1 MQTNSQARI
10 KELMMS
16 RSFNENFRAFLAA
29 WVRHDDLRNSGS
41 IAELASSR
49 FELDE
54 LRYRTW
60 ASI

>member
-1 MQTNSQARI
+1 MGRN
-10 KELMMS
+10 
-16 RSFNENFRAFLAA
+16 FNENFKAFLAA
-29 WVRHDDLRNSGS
+29 WVRHDDLRHGGT

-60 ASI
+60 GSI

>member
-1 MQTNSQARI
+1 
-10 KELMMS
+10 MS
-16 RSFNENFRAFLAA
+16 RNFNENFRAFLAA
-29 WVRHDDLRNSGS
+29 WVRHDDLRHGGT

-60 ASI
+60 GSI

>member
-1 MQTNSQARI
+1 
-10 KELMMS
+10 MS
-16 RSFNENFRAFLAA
+16 HSFNENFKAFLAA
-29 WVRHDDLRNSGS
+29 WVRHEDLRYQGS